1 MDVHQKSLVILDDV
15 QKIPSFPDD
24 LIVMPAKMHY
34 KADTAIEFEQICGH
48 DRQRGKRM
56 KIADILL
63 PVKPV
68 LVTDSIGQA
77 VAAFSA
83 DELDIVPVVDDEEN
97 FVGALTDKEIHA
109 ALQNGLGPLQ
119 DVGSLVN
126 RSIPRLPPEES
137 PDLLSIDCLPAVVLD
152 GIGRLLGVVT
162 ARRVV
167 SALQSQTLEIAEEL
181 RSLSEINRELEV
193 IIDSAYDSIWV
204 MDGQGVTLKVN
215 KGGERI
221 SGRPAKSYVGRNV
234 RELVERGF
242 VDQSVAQLVME
253 KRETVTIN
261 QTVKTATGE
270 AVMLVTG
277 NPIFDDKGR
286 LFRIVVNTR
295 DISELTRLRDQL
307 AKEQEVALR
316 YMNELVHLRTLQN
329 RDSGLIFRGVAMQRI
344 VELASRIADVD
355 STVLITGESGVGK
368 EMIARLIHRLGR
380 GNKKPFITINCGA
393 IPDQLLESELFGYE
407 RGAFTGAKKEGKP
420 GMFELAH
427 TGTLFLD
434 EVGEL
439 PLALQVK
446 LLTALQRKEISRVG
460 GTKPIAVDVRI
471 ITATNKNLGAMLK
484 DRTFREDLYYRLM
497 VVPIDVPPLRQ
508 RKEDIPP
515 LVYHFVAEFNEHFGF
530 RKTVPPD
537 VMDPLVNY
545 DWPGN
550 VRELKNIVERM
561 MVMSQEDELTRSDL
575 PGFIHLKTPLPRV
588 GTRLKDAVMET
599 ESFLLTETY
608 KEHRSWQKVADILG
622 VDYTTVCRKVS
633 KYHLLNR
640 H

>member
-1 MDVHQKSLVILDDV
+1 VKIDYNAISSIGSPIHFRPDQQKG
-15 QKIPSFPDD
+15 
-24 LIVMPAKMHY
+24 MP
-34 KADTAIEFEQICGH
+34 
-48 DRQRGKRM
+48 M
-56 KIADILL
+56 KVADILVMAKPA
-63 PVKPV
+63 PV
-68 LVTDSIGQA
+68 TSSIAQA
-77 VAAFSA
+77 MAAFLA
-83 DELDIVPVVDDEEN
+83 DDHPEILPIVDEQGK
-97 FVGALTDKEIHA
+97 FVGALTGKEILSA
-109 ALQNGLGPLQ
+109 WQAGLDPLHC
-119 DVGSLVN
+119 VGTLVS
-126 RSIPRLPPEES
+126 RHIPHFS
-137 PDLLSIDCLPAVVLD
+137 PDDALDQIHPDALPAVVLD
-152 GIGRLLGVVT
+152 EMAQVVGVISHQRF
-162 ARRVV
+162 AM
-167 SALQSQTLEIAEEL
+167 ALQSQVEDGSKKL
-181 RSLSEINRELEV
+181 RELQVINKELED
-193 IIDSAYDSIWV
+193 IIDFSYDSIWV

-221 SGRPAKSYVGRNV
+221 SGRPARSYIGRNV
-234 RELVERGF
+234 QELVERGF
-242 VDQSVAQLVME
+242 VDQSAAQLVME
-253 KRETVTIN
+253 KRERVTIN

-270 AVMLVTG
+270 AVMLVTA
-277 NPIFDDKGR
+277 NPIFDGEGR

-295 DISELTRLRDQL
+295 DISELTRLRDEL
-307 AKEQEVALR
+307 AREQEAALR

-329 RDSGLIFRGVAMQRI
+329 RDSGLIFRGIAMQRI

-355 STVLITGESGVGK
+355 STVLVTGESGVGK

-407 RGAFTGAKKEGKP
+407 GGAFTGARKEGKP

-439 PLALQVK
+439 PLRLQVK
-446 LLTALQRKEISRVG
+446 LLTALQRKEITRVG
-460 GTKPIAVDVRI
+460 GRKAIAVDVRI
-471 ITATNKNLGAMLK
+471 IAATNKNLGSMLK

-497 VVPIDVPPLRQ
+497 VVPIDLPPLRQ

-515 LVYHFVAEFNEHFGF
+515 LVYHFVAAFNAHFGF
-530 RKTVPPD
+530 KKTVSSR
-537 VMDPLVNY
+537 VMDRMVNY

-550 VRELKNIVERM
+550 VRELKNVVERM
-561 MVMSQEDELTRSDL
+561 MVMSRGDDVSPEDL
-575 PGFIHLKTPLPRV
+575 PGFVQLKRPLPKV
-588 GTRLKDAVMET
+588 GTRLKDAVVET
-599 ESFLLTETY
+599 ETFLLAETY